1 MRYASSS
8 YVGRLSECGEDWPR
22 IPCPTCAAH
31 WRGVDEAVKG
41 AYQEDIDILEREAL
55 AAEDD
60 ASSPVGYALRA
71 IANALCETY
80 REKLQAEPT
89 TPEEDTNGK

>member
-31 WRGVDEAVKG
+31 WRGVDEAVH
-41 AYQEDIDILEREAL
+41 AEREACL
-55 AAEDD
+55 RDVACSLNPAAMACPAEWANGVTDGQR
-60 ASSPVGYALRA
+60 AAIRA
-71 IANALCETY
+71 INA
-80 REKLQAEPT
+80 RT
-89 TPEEDTNGK
+89 TPKEDTNGK